1 MLNKVQLIGR
11 LGADPEVR
19 RLESGVAVAR
29 LNIATSKS
37 WKDKDGNKQES
48 TQWHNLQCW
57 RGLAEVAEKYLKK
70 GSRIFAEG
78 EITYRDYENKEGVKM
93 RSCEIVIDNF
103 IMLDAK
109 QDGGTGA
116 AERPP
121 LTTNDTQAPY
131 NASVPQNLS
140 KNDAVSQEPMMID
153 DDLPF

>member
-29 LNIATSKS
+29 LNLATTKK
-37 WKDKDGNKQES
+37 WKDKDGNQQET
-48 TQWHNLQCW
+48 TQWHNVQCW

-78 EITYRDYENKEGVKM
+78 EVTYRDYENKDGVKI
-93 RSCEIVIDNF
+93 RACEIVADNF

-109 QDGGTGA
+109 ADGGTGA
-116 AERPP
+116 ETRPP
-121 LTTNDTQAPY
+121 VTTSTAQAPY
-131 NASVPQNLS
+131 NAQPSTN
-140 KNDAVSQEPMMID
+140 EPMPVD

>member
-11 LGADPEVR
+11 LGADPEIR

-29 LNIATSKS
+29 LNLATSKS

-57 RGLAEVAEKYLKK
+57 RGLAELAEKYLKK

-78 EITYRDYENKEGVKM
+78 EITHRDYENKDGVKM
-93 RSCEIVIDNF
+93 RACEIVIDNF

-116 AERPP
+116 AERPQEP
-121 LTTNDTQAPY
+121 TISNAQAPY
-131 NASVPQNLS
+131 NAMQPAKEALLA
-140 KNDAVSQEPMMID
+140 NDPMPDD